1 MEPERFNYLLSMQ
14 SQWRKQYVIQEREV
28 KQEKKELYKSKK
40 YYSNSPEYQRH
51 KNRSDVDTSL

>member
-1 MEPERFNYLLSMQ
+1 MEQERFNYLLSMQ

-28 KQEKKELYKSKK
+28 KQEKKELYKSKHH
-40 YYSNSPEYQRH
+40 YSNSAEYQRH